1 MLTKKTTLYIVLFLF
16 QLGLTINPVLAQ
28 ISSSSVAYE
37 IDIPTD
43 TPDGTLIC
51 SYQNDYRPCSAS
63 YDSGIVGVITRSPS
77 AAFINQAVT
86 DEERVLIATAGQTL
100 IRVNNSSGAI
110 SVGDLITSS
119 TSPGVASLAIQNG
132 SVVGRALE
140 AYDSS
145 DEGVILAD
153 IYIHYTLAFTDDR
166 NNLLEILR
174 QGISAPVI
182 TPLAVLRYMFAGL
195 VLIAAFV
202 MSFMYFGRISR
213 SSIEAI
219 GRNPLGTRFI
229 QLNLILNLILM
240 FLFVG
245 AGLGLSYLILIL

>member
-1 MLTKKTTLYIVLFLF
+1 MRRKFLLLLIVLTFV
-16 QLGLTINPVLAQ
+16 TIESVGYVSAQ

-37 IDIPTD
+37 IDLPVD
-43 TPDGTLIC
+43 TPEGTIIC
-51 SYQNDYRPCSAS
+51 SYQNEYRPCSTS
-63 YDSGIVGVITRSPS
+63 YDSGIVGVVTRNPS

-86 DEERVLIATAGQTL
+86 DEERVLIATGGQTL
-100 IRVNNSSGAI
+100 IRVSNSSGAI

-119 TSPGVASLAIQNG
+119 ITPGVAGLAVQNG
-132 SVVGRALE
+132 SVLGRALE
-140 AYDSS
+140 SYDSTE
-145 DEGVILAD
+145 EGTILAD

>member
-1 MLTKKTTLYIVLFLF
+1 MKGKKSILLIVLLF
-16 QLGLTINPVLAQ
+16 ICALTTASIGNAQ
-28 ISSSSVAYE
+28 ITSSSVAYE
-37 IDIPTD
+37 IDLPVD
-43 TPDGTLIC
+43 TPEGTVIC
-51 SYQNDYRPCSAS
+51 SYQDEYRPCSTS
-63 YDSGIVGVITRSPS
+63 YDSGIVGVVTRNPS

-86 DEERVLIATAGQTL
+86 DEERVLIATGGQTV
-100 IRVNNSSGAI
+100 IRVSNSSGPI

-119 TSPGVASLAIQNG
+119 TDPGIATLAVQNG
-132 SVVGRALE
+132 SVIGRALE
-140 AYDSS
+140 SYDSS
-145 DEGVILAD
+145 EAGTILAD

-229 QLNLILNLILM
+229 QLNLILNLLLM
-240 FLFVG
+240 FLFVA